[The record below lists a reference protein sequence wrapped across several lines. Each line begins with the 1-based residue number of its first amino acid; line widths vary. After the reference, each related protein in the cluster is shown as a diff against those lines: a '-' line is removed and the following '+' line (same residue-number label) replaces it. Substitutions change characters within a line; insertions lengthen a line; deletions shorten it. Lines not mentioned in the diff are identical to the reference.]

1 MIDVKGKTFVITGTS
16 SGIGLFL
23 AKELL
28 KKKCNVIGLS
38 RKKTNINNKMFSNLY
53 VDLTSNIEIEKFYK
67 KFKKKFKKIDVLI
80 NNAGISVPG
89 NNLKAFEA
97 NIKTN
102 LISTFYLNS
111 KLFSHIRS
119 GGKIIN
125 ISSIASIYG
134 FENNPGYNSSK
145 AALNS
150 LTRSLANDLAK
161 DKIFCNT
168 LSLGY
173 FRTKITEKSFSN
185 SKKNKNRLNQTVLKR
200 WGKMQDILGPVLFLS
215 SSMSNYITGQN
226 INVDGGWSIKGFK
239 F

>member
-1 MIDVKGKTFVITGTS
+1 MLNILITGGS
-16 SGIGLFL
+16 KGIGLFL
-23 AKELL
+23 
-28 KKKCNVIGLS
+28 KKKLKDRHNVFSLS
-38 RKKTNINNKMFSNLY
+38 RRNLKDKQHLKCDVTKPEQVRRCIKKLN
-53 VDLTSNIEIEKFYK
+53 
-67 KFKKKFKKIDVLI
+67 KIDILI
-80 NNAGISVPG
+80 NNASITKPNYFDVKS
-89 NNLKAFEA
+89 FDET
-97 NIKTN
+97 IKTN
-102 LISTFYLNS
+102 LSSVYYCSHFALNKLKKS
-111 KLFSHIRS
+111 KSP
-119 GGKIIN
+119 KIIN